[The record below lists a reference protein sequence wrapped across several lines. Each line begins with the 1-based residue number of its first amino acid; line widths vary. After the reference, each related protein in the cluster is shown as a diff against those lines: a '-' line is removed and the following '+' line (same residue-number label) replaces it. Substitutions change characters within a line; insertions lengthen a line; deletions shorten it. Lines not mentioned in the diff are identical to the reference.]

1 MFSFETGAQI
11 ILLGNQKGGSGK
23 STLSMHIAVA
33 LLQRG
38 HRVAS
43 IDLDYEQRTLT
54 RYIENRRITASTR
67 DYKLKVPEHICIDDL
82 SHRGIKWNDTDR
94 INALSEVLRSYQGI
108 CDFILIDTPGNGSP
122 LTVFA
127 HGLADTVITPVNDS
141 FVDLDVIFSMGPTP
155 DTILKPSRYAETI
168 QKAFEA
174 RRAISKRDPDWIIV
188 RNRISPLSSRNE
200 RGVVQAL
207 ETLEK
212 RGKFRAVSG
221 LIERVVYREFFP
233 LGLTTFDSF
242 ETSQAGV
249 KPNVSHVLA
258 RLEVRQLVS
267 ALGLPLDK
275 ADQSVAAPSML
286 DSSETSLA
294 GDLRQ
299 LSISEQQL
307 MEGEPWKG
315 IEKSK

>member
-1 MFSFETGAQI
+1 MFSFPSGAHV

-33 LLQRG
+33 LLHGG

-43 IDLDYEQRTLT
+43 IDLDYEQCTLT
-54 RYIENRRITASTR
+54 RYIENRRMTAKAGRYTLLS
-67 DYKLKVPEHICIDDL
+67 PEHICIDDL
-82 SHRGIKWNDTDR
+82 SHRGVKWSDSDR
-94 INALSEVLRSYQGI
+94 INALSEVLRSYESVY
-108 CDFILIDTPGNGSP
+108 DFILIDTPGNGSP

-168 QKAFEA
+168 QRAFEA
-174 RRAISKRDPDWIIV
+174 RRAISKRDPDWIVV

-200 RGVVQAL
+200 RGVVQAI
-207 ETLEK
+207 ETLAK
-212 RGKFRAVSG
+212 RGNFRTVSG
-221 LIERVVYREFFP
+221 LVERVVYREFFP

-242 ETSQAGV
+242 ATSQVGV

-258 RLEVRQLVS
+258 RLEVRQLI
-267 ALGLPLDK
+267 ATIGLPMHQPDG
-275 ADQSVAAPSML
+275 AVAAPSMVEPG
-286 DSSETSLA
+286 DELA

-299 LSISEQQL
+299 LSIPDQQ
-307 MEGEPWKG
+307 
-315 IEKSK
+315 